1 MKKFLLLCISI
12 LQVAFLPLFA
22 QHTLSGTILSKT
34 DGAPIEM
41 ATIRL
46 FVYPPKD
53 MPAPPAGMPSPPA
66 GMPAPPAGMPGMPAD
81 MPDSILVQGAQ
92 TTYDGLFVLN
102 NIRPG
107 AYKLYI
113 SSVGFN
119 EEVREI
125 KMPNANLDL
134 PVIRLT
140 EQVQHLAEVSVQG
153 RAAEM
158 TVKGDTIEYNTAA
171 YQVSETAT
179 VEELLKKMNGV
190 EVDKEGNVTVNG
202 EEIKAV
208 RIDGKKFFGND
219 VQTATKNIPADMI
232 DKIQVIDEK
241 SDMAKLTGFEDDE
254 TERIINLSLKQN
266 RKQGLFGNY
275 SGALGADLITDNGN
289 WFDYDN
295 QFFSNDFRYG
305 ANIFTNLLL
314 GESQTTIVGGA
325 NNTNEIRSG
334 RGRGPFGGQN
344 AGITASEN
352 LGVNTNIDL
361 TSKLDKKDSKTELL
375 LGGDASFNHS
385 NNDTRT
391 LSNKESYSEEATY
404 IDRDSTVKLSQS
416 WDAQM
421 RLEMEY
427 QIDSMNKIILR
438 PQISYFNSTYAQTND
453 YVFDRDTVRI
463 NDGYQNKN
471 SLQEDINAALRA
483 TYNHKFAKPG
493 RALTMQGNVSFKNSK
508 GETDTYAWDRM
519 TQSALVD
526 QYTLS
531 GNNAISYSLRA
542 SYVEPIYQKNHFL
555 EMVLGF
561 SGNNRNS
568 VKDQYSMDS
577 ITGEYQYDS
586 VYSNTLSNN
595 MYTEQLELNYRWV
608 SEKIDLTAGARVLA
622 TQTHS
627 TTYYGDLLARDT
639 LYNRFNWSP
648 NLRFRYKFGRK
659 EFARIVYRGNVNQ
672 PSIQQMEPVRNNSDA
687 MNETVG
693 NLGLNPA
700 FNHNL
705 FAMYSRFNQDKF
717 SSFMTGLRANLTQ
730 DALVNNTIYDQ
741 TGKRYMQTVNADM
754 LPWNL
759 GWDMMTNTPFCK
771 KMFQFH
777 SRTAISYNQR
787 VAYVLREQNAT
798 EIAQL
803 IAANQLPLGE
813 ASKTGNFRMSSDLA
827 LRFTHQIVDIG
838 IKNTNIYS
846 LTHNS
851 LNKKNISHIGDWIV
865 TGDVTFHLPKSWNI
879 ATDISYTSRHG
890 YEGLTDVNEV
900 VWNASIDKSWN
911 NATLTLKVYDLLH
924 DKKNIVQTVSENSVS
939 YQKFN
944 TLPTYAMLT
953 FTYKLNRMG
962 SLKAKG
968 AAGFMQDMIEG
979 GGPGGKRPPMGPP
992 PMF

>member
-1 MKKFLLLCISI
+1 MKYLLII
-12 LQVAFLPLFA
+12 LSSLIVMPVMA
-22 QHTLSGTILSKT
+22 QYTLSGTVVSKA

-46 FVYPPKD
+46 FAYPKAN
-53 MPAPPAGMPSPPA
+53 MPAPPAGMPTPPA
-66 GMPAPPAGMPGMPAD
+66 GMPAPPEGMPAMPMD

-92 TTYDGLFVLN
+92 TTYDGIFVLS

-107 AYKLYI
+107 VYKLHI
-113 SSVGFN
+113 SSVGYG
-119 EEVREI
+119 EVVREV
-125 KMPNANLDL
+125 KMTKANLDL
-134 PVIRLT
+134 PTIRLE

-153 RAAEM
+153 KAAEM

-190 EVDKEGNVTVNG
+190 EVDKEGKVTING
-202 EEIKAV
+202 EEIKSV

-241 SDMAKLTGFEDDE
+241 SEMAKLTGFEDDD
-254 TERIINLSLKQN
+254 TERIINLSLKKN
-266 RKQGLFGNY
+266 RKQGVFGNY
-275 SGALGADLITDNGN
+275 SGALGADLVADNGE
-289 WFDYDN
+289 WFDYN
-295 QFFSNDFRYG
+295 KQFMSEDFRYN
-305 ANIFTNLLL
+305 ASIFTNLLL

-334 RGRGPFGGQN
+334 RGRGWFGGQN

-352 LGVNTNIDL
+352 IGVNTNIDL
-361 TSKLDKKDSKTELL
+361 TSKLDEKAKGDSKTELL
-375 LGGDASFNHS
+375 IGGDATVNHS

-404 IDRDSTVKLSQS
+404 IDSDSTVKLTQS

-421 RLEMEY
+421 RMEMEY

-438 PQISYFNSTYAQTND
+438 PQINYSHSTSTQNND
-453 YVFDRDTVRI
+453 YVYDRDSVRI
-463 NDGYQNKN
+463 NDGYQQKRN
-471 SLQEDINAALRA
+471 LQEEIGASLRA

-493 RALTMQGNVSFKNSK
+493 RSLTMRADIRFTNTNK
-508 GETDTYAWDRM
+508 TDTTYAWDRM

-526 QYTLS
+526 QHTLS
-531 GNNAISYSLRA
+531 GNNALNYSLRT
-542 SYVEPIYQKNHFL
+542 SFVEPIYGKNHFI
-555 EMVLGF
+555 ETVLSL
-561 SGNNRNS
+561 SGSNRQS
-568 VKDQYSMDS
+568 IKDQYSMID
-577 ITGEYQYDS
+577 GAYQYDS
-586 VYSNTLSNN
+586 VFSNALSNN

-608 SEKIDLTAGARVLA
+608 SEKIDMTAGARVLA

-627 TTYYGDLLARDT
+627 TTYYGDVLARDT

-648 NLRFRYKFGRK
+648 NLNFKYKFGRK
-659 EFARIVYRGNVNQ
+659 EFARINYRGNVNQ
-672 PSIQQMEPVRNNSDA
+672 PTIQQMEPVRNNSDA

-700 FNHNL
+700 FYHNI
-705 FAMYSRFNQDKF
+705 FAMYSRFNQEKF
-717 SSFMTGLRANLTQ
+717 SSIMTGLRATLTQ

-741 TGKRYMQTVNADM
+741 TGKRYLQTVNADM
-754 LPWNL
+754 IPWNI
-759 GWDMMTNTPFCK
+759 GADFMSNTPFCK
-771 KMFQFH
+771 KMLQFH
-777 SRTAISYNQR
+777 SRTAVSYNQR
-787 VAYVLREQNAT
+787 VAYVLREQDADH
-798 EIAQL
+798 IAQM
-803 IAANQLPLGE
+803 IEANTLPLGD
-813 ASKTGNFRMSSDLA
+813 ASKTGNFRMSSDLT

-851 LNKKNISHIGDWIV
+851 LNKKNVSHVGDWIIS
-865 TGDVTFHLPKSWNI
+865 GDVTFHLPKAWNI
-879 ATDISYTSRHG
+879 ATDVSYTSRHG
-890 YEGLTDVNEV
+890 YEGLTDVNELI
-900 VWNASIDKSWN
+900 WNFSVDKTWANS
-911 NATLTLKVYDLLH
+911 TLTLKVYDLLN
-924 DKKNIVQTVSENSVS
+924 DKKNIVQTVNETSVS

-944 TLPTYAMLT
+944 TLPTYFMLT
-953 FTYKLNRMG
+953 YTYKLNRMG

-968 AAGFMQDMIEG
+968 AAGFMQNMIENG
-979 GGPGGKRPPMGPP
+979 GRPPMGPP
-992 PMF
+992 PHM